1 MNHHPN
7 SNLSRDLAMPQP
19 LFGRRRPLFCL
30 AMLFCLAGS
39 GMAHAFEQ
47 PKVYD
52 LKPKDHVL
60 ILGDSI
66 TTDGQCTGG
75 FVRLVD
81 QVQHE
86 QLPELGAIVRAIG
99 GYGARMPA
107 FPGGF
112 DYVVKMAQKP
122 NPPTVAII
130 ALGVNDSGGGEKE
143 MSVYTD
149 KMRKAVTQLREAK
162 MTVILCTLIG
172 TRPHWISYSEAVRTI
187 AVEMKCPLIDLS
199 AAYIDNMN
207 KNTPNKN
214 KPDDFL
220 PGTYPHRDGVGHLN
234 MYGEILSATT
244 FLKAFGLKPVFT
256 KYHIR
261 CGGRMENGGFRTDEL
276 GQNYYGGGKVKV
288 EPEMATISPPPTN
301 PGWEANWPMEQ
312 QSFTRGTKV
321 TLTATP
327 NAGNTFLRWERSDPN
342 MVFPETSPKLTV
354 TIEENMWI
362 AAVFKP
368 IETKKP

>member
-1 MNHHPN
+1 MQTTALFKQAIPAILL
-7 SNLSRDLAMPQP
+7 LSGLISTSV
-19 LFGRRRPLFCL
+19 F
-30 AMLFCLAGS
+30 
-39 GMAHAFEQ
+39 AFDQ
-47 PKVYD
+47 AQIYQ

-327 NAGNTFLRWERSDPN
+327 NAGHTFLRWERLHPD

-354 TIEENMWI
+354 TIEENVWI
-362 AAVFKP
+362 TAVFKP
-368 IETKKP
+368 IEAKKP